1 MATAR
6 RLPEPAPALEPSLGS
21 AVDGVLLASP
31 RFTTG
36 TCRLRAFRPTLH
48 PALADQVEAGHRAVL
63 EAYGVEGL
71 VVRAPLR
78 AQRATWMVV
87 ARTRRGAPPCGAVRL
102 ELPDPE
108 VPVPLETIVGASL
121 PAQLPAMR
129 AALRGCAEIAGLWIA
144 RSHRRSGLAHA
155 VMLTGI
161 DLATRLG
168 LRHLYGISSP
178 HALLA
183 MQRTGARIDPSFGA
197 ASLSYPSARYQ
208 SHFIRWDLPTRPNL
222 VTTRP

>member
-6 RLPEPAPALEPSLGS
+6 RLPESALEPSPGS

-31 RFTTG
+31 RFATG
-36 TCRLRAFRPTLH
+36 AYLLRAFRPTLH
-48 PALADQVEAGHRAVL
+48 PALADQVEAHHRAVL
-63 EAYGVEGL
+63 AEYGVEGL

-108 VPVPLETIVGASL
+108 VPVPLETIVAASL

-155 VMLTGI
+155 VMLAGI
-161 DLATRLG
+161 DLAARLG
-168 LRHLYGISSP
+168 LRRLYG
-178 HALLA
+178 LA
-183 MQRTGARIDPSFGA
+183 AEHVIPAFKRTGARVESSFGA
-197 ASLSYPSARYQ
+197 APLPYPSARYQ
-208 SHFIRWDLPTRPNL
+208 SRFIRWDLPTHPNL